1 MSQAG
6 VIYANGPGQDKCVF
20 SRLLLEAFRWLRSR
34 VPPGSWL
41 KTVAYYWIFRQCDN
55 NVCVELFASGAI
67 LVASSSFGISFAAI
81 GLVIFLIKP

>member
-20 SRLLLEAFRWLRSR
+20 SRLLLEAFRWRRSR

-55 NVCVELFASGAI
+55 NVYVELFASVAI
-67 LVASSSFGISFAAI
+67 LIAWNSVK
-81 GLVIFLIKP
+81 IFCRC